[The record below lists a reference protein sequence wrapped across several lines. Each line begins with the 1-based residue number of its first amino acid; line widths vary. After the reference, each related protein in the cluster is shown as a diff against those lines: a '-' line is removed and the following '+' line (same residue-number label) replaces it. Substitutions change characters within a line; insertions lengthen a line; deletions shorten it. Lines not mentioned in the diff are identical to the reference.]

1 MPRLPFRHNR
11 NDVSGPDLF
20 DGTIP
25 SLDSTNTVFVLRSS
39 RKATLDITSLDITS
53 LDITSPIGRSRKVT
67 TIKCLWR
74 RNACGIALLKR
85 GRFSFLSRSINAGRL
100 PMNYYDFVYA

>member
-39 RKATLDITSLDITS
+39 RKATLDITS